1 MKAILRITATLHSAD
16 ILVIGFALILTA
28 VSIIFSYR
36 IPAWSTLVV
45 INTVA
50 ILLILSLGM
59 FRHRS
64 PSRVLRAI
72 HNWYVA
78 PIVFFSFKELYFIIK
93 PLHFGKDYDDWL
105 IAVDQWIFGVN
116 PTEWIMQ
123 FASPYLTEILQIAY
137 TSFYLLFFLLGSEF
151 YRRKSNPG
159 LFHYFM
165 FSVVYGFFL
174 SYLGYFFLPA
184 VGPRF
189 TVHDFSQL
197 DTELPGVLLTP
208 YLRWFVNAGG
218 SVPMGVPN
226 ELAIAG
232 TQRDVFPSGHTM
244 MTLLLM
250 YMSARFKANVRVF
263 MYVIGSLL
271 IIATVYQRYHYV
283 VDLLAGAC
291 FMVLC
296 ILTVDP
302 LYRAITWRL
311 GTIEKEFPPVGR

>member
-1 MKAILRITATLHSAD
+1 MKALLRITSAFHSAD

-28 VSIIFSYR
+28 VSIAFSYR

-45 INTVA
+45 INIGA
-50 ILLILSLGM
+50 ILLICALGIL
-59 FRHRS
+59 RQRS
-64 PSRVLRAI
+64 GSRFLRAI

-105 IAVDQWIFGVN
+105 IAIDRWLFGVN

-123 FASPYLTEILQIAY
+123 FAGPFQTEILQIAY
-137 TSFYLLFFLLGSEF
+137 TSFYFLFFILGSEF

-165 FSVVYGFFL
+165 FTVVYGFFL

-189 TVHDFSQL
+189 TLHDFSQL
-197 DTELPGVLLTP
+197 DTELPGILLTP

-226 ELAIAG
+226 EVAIAG

-244 MTLLLM
+244 MTLVLM
-250 YMSARFKANVRVF
+250 YMSARYHAKVRVF
-263 MYVIGSLL
+263 MYVIGTLL
-271 IIATVYQRYHYV
+271 IVATVYQRYHYV
-283 VDLLAGAC
+283 IDLLAGAA
-291 FMVLC
+291 FMVIC
-296 ILTVDP
+296 ILTAGP
-302 LYRAITWRL
+302 LYRIITGRL
-311 GTIEKEFPPVGR
+311 GTIEKDFPPVGR